1 VIAAKPPRRTIARAT
16 HPPLAAADFKAW
28 QVLIEQQTGV
38 VITVQSRGFLQLAL
52 DARMHALGLR
62 DPAHYYQ
69 RLIHGPNRALEW
81 SKLLAGLTVQETAF
95 FRDTAGFD
103 FLSRHLKQRRQ
114 QDERALMLWS
124 VGCASGEEAYSL
136 AITASETLGKNAAF
150 GVLGSDINES
160 ALAKARAACY
170 SAKRIAHLP
179 SEFRQRYFSPSAE
192 RGGFVVNADLV
203 AKVCF
208 TRLNVLALA
217 DEPFFNLDV
226 IVCQNLLIYFR
237 RERRFEILNQL
248 AERLGLGGV
257 LLIGTSEATG
267 WQHPHLTPAGT
278 GAVQAFIRKQ
288 PGSAE

>member
-1 VIAAKPPRRTIARAT
+1 MPVKQPCSTTARAA
-16 HPPLAAADFKAW
+16 HPPLPAADFARW
-28 QVLIEQQTGV
+28 QALIEQQTGV
-38 VITVQSRGFLQLAL
+38 VISAQSQGFLQLAL
-52 DARMHALGLR
+52 EERMRELGIF
-62 DPAHYYQ
+62 DPSHYYQ
-69 RLIHGPNRALEW
+69 RLIQGQGSAFEW

-95 FRDTAGFD
+95 FRDPAGFD
-103 FLSRHLKQRRQ
+103 FLSHYLKQHPQ

-136 AITASETLGKNAAF
+136 AITASEALGKGAAF

-179 SEFRQRYFSPSAE
+179 GEFRQRYFSPSAE
-192 RGGFVVNADLV
+192 HGGFVVNAELA

-237 RERRFEILNQL
+237 RERRFEILDQL
-248 AERLGLGGV
+248 ARRLSLGGV

-267 WQHPHLTPAGT
+267 WQHPALAPAGA

-288 PGSAE
+288 PGGAE

>member
-1 VIAAKPPRRTIARAT
+1 MPANVQRSAPRTFAPAL
-16 HPPLAAADFKAW
+16 PAVDFKAW
-28 QVLIEQQTGV
+28 QALIEQQTGV
-38 VITVQSRGFLQLAL
+38 VITAQSRGFLQLAL
-52 DARMHALGLR
+52 NARMRVLGLA

-69 RLIHGPNRALEW
+69 RLIHGRGSAFEW

-95 FRDTAGFD
+95 FRDPAGFD
-103 FLSRHLKQRRQ
+103 FLSGYLKQRRQ
-114 QDERALMLWS
+114 QHERALMLWS

-136 AITASETLGKNAAF
+136 AITASEALGESAAF

-160 ALAKARAACY
+160 ALTKARAACY

-179 SEFRQRYFSPSAE
+179 SEFRQRYFAPSAE
-192 RGGFVVNADLV
+192 RGGFVVKPTLT

-237 RERRFEILNQL
+237 RERRVQILSQL
-248 AERLGLGGV
+248 AGRLSPGGV
-257 LLIGTSEATG
+257 LLMGTSEGTG
-267 WQHPHLTPAGT
+267 WQHPELTPAGS

-288 PGSAE
+288 PGGAE